1 MVETCARSNE
11 TSEPHEIRETQD
23 ERMKASGF
31 LSETGEMADLIR
43 SGDWSKTPLGSP
55 DSWPHSLKTVVR
67 VMLSSRYAIWIGW
80 GPQLTFLY
88 NDAYARMTLGKKHP
102 WALGQP
108 AREVWREVWGD
119 LGPRVEEVVRYG
131 KATYDE
137 DLLLLLER
145 SGQIEETYH
154 TFSYSALPDDEG
166 NPGGLLCIVTED
178 TDRYIAERRLKVLSE
193 LSAQISTTRDEQE
206 LFAAIERSL
215 GANQHDLPF
224 SLIYLAEADNRRAQ
238 LVCKTG
244 VEAGLAAAPLSIERA
259 RTDHPWPVFEVLAQ
273 AEAVLV
279 DDLADRF
286 GNLPCGAW
294 NVAPRLALVVPIAQQ
309 SQAQPVGAI
318 IIGLNPYRPL
328 DDVYRRFIN
337 LLAGQIG
344 AGLADVRAYATERKR
359 AEALAEIDRAK
370 TTFFSNASHEFR
382 TPLTLMLSPL
392 EELLARI
399 TNSPV
404 VPIQRD
410 EIELIHRNGLRLLRL
425 VNTLLDFSRIEA
437 GRIRAAY
444 QPTDLA
450 NFTADLASVFR
461 AAIERAGLRLVVDCP
476 SLLEPIFV
484 DREMWEKII
493 LNLLSNALKF
503 TLTGEIS
510 VRVEAVDDSIALRV
524 ADTGIGIP
532 AHEMPRLFER
542 FHRVENARGRT
553 QEGSGIGLALV
564 HELVRLHGGSIR
576 VESAVGQGTTFTVL
590 IPQGS
595 AHLPADQIA
604 MTGSSTSASAR
615 ATPYV
620 EEALRW
626 SPEPAANQD
635 TNGEDPSR
643 YREALPLASASPVHT
658 GKRSRVLIADDNA
671 DMRHYLARLLSEHY
685 ELELVA
691 DGRAALRIA
700 REWEPDLILTD
711 VMMPQLD
718 GFELLRAI
726 RTDIV
731 LQDIPLI
738 MLSARAGEES
748 RIEGIAA
755 GADDYLVKPF
765 NARELMARIEAH
777 LKMALMRREA
787 AERANYRTAQ
797 FEILV
802 NQAPVGIYLVDADF
816 RIRQINPIAQ
826 VIFGD
831 ILDLIGRD
839 FAEVIRLLWAREYAD
854 EVILDFRHTL
864 ETGESF
870 AMNERGEW
878 RIDRNRTEY
887 YEWRIDRILLPDGQ
901 YGVVCYFRDISAQVL
916 ARQELE
922 DSREALRRDDRRK
935 SEFLS
940 TLAHELRNPLAPI
953 GNSLELLRRVDDH
966 NPVVVKA
973 QEVMQRQLAHMVR
986 LIDDLL
992 DISRITR
999 DKLELRTER
1008 VDLVSLV
1015 TQSIESCR
1023 SLLNQHGHQ
1032 LNTVFPAE
1040 AIHLHADPVRLTQVF
1055 QNLLD
1060 NACKYT
1066 QRGGTISTTI
1076 RSQGDTAIVTVR
1088 DTGIGIPPDKLTEV
1102 FEMFAQVHTKTDRIG
1117 LGIGLALVKRLIEM
1131 HKGTVE
1137 AHSAGEGKGA
1147 EFIVRLPTLPADRS
1161 LIKDSPIDSSTGDE
1175 VHRARRIL
1183 VVDDNADA
1191 AESLQQLLEL
1201 DGNHV
1206 EKAHDGIE
1214 ALEKFERFDPHIVL
1228 LDIGLPKMNGYEV
1241 CQAIRR
1247 NSSRR
1252 RPMIIA
1258 LTGWGQEN
1266 DRQKS
1271 ADVGFDSHLVKPVDF
1286 KALAKLLN

>member
-1 MVETCARSNE
+1 
-11 TSEPHEIRETQD
+11 
-23 ERMKASGF
+23 
-31 LSETGEMADLIR
+31 L
-43 SGDWSKTPLGSP
+43 
-55 DSWPHSLKTVVR
+55 
-67 VMLSSRYAIWIGW
+67 
-80 GPQLTFLY
+80 
-88 NDAYARMTLGKKHP
+88 
-102 WALGQP
+102 
-108 AREVWREVWGD
+108 
-119 LGPRVEEVVRYG
+119 
-131 KATYDE
+131 
-137 DLLLLLER
+137 
-145 SGQIEETYH
+145 
-154 TFSYSALPDDEG
+154 
-166 NPGGLLCIVTED
+166 
-178 TDRYIAERRLKVLSE
+178 TDR
-193 LSAQISTTRDEQE
+193 
-206 LFAAIERSL
+206 
-215 GANQHDLPF
+215 
-224 SLIYLAEADNRRAQ
+224 
-238 LVCKTG
+238 
-244 VEAGLAAAPLSIERA
+244 
-259 RTDHPWPVFEVLAQ
+259 FE
-273 AEAVLV
+273 
-279 DDLADRF
+279 
-286 GNLPCGAW
+286 NLPTGAW
-294 NVAPRLALVVPIAQQ
+294 NDAPRMALVVPIAQQ
-309 SQAQPVGAI
+309 SQAQPVGTI

-328 DDVYRRFIN
+328 DDVYRKFID

-392 EELLARI
+392 EELLARS
-399 TNSPV
+399 TNSPL

-450 NFTADLASVFR
+450 SFTADLASVFR
-461 AAIERAGLRLVVDCP
+461 AAVERAGLRLVVDCP
-476 SLLEPIFV
+476 SLPEPIFV
-484 DREMWEKII
+484 DREMWEKIV

-503 TLTGEIS
+503 TLTGEIN
-510 VRVEAVDDSIALRV
+510 VRVEAADDSIALRV

-576 VESAVGQGTTFTVL
+576 VESMVGEGTTFTVL

-604 MTGSSTSASAR
+604 TTGPSTSATAG

-626 SPEPAANQD
+626 SPQPAASQD
-635 TNGEDPSR
+635 TDREDPSR
-643 YREALPLASASPVHT
+643 YREALPLASASPVQT

-671 DMRHYLARLLSEHY
+671 DMRQYLARLLSEQY
-685 ELELVA
+685 ELKLVG

-700 REWEPDLILTD
+700 RQWEPDLILTD

-726 RTDIV
+726 RADSL

-765 NARELMARIEAH
+765 NSRELMARIEAH

-802 NQAPVGIYLVDADF
+802 NQAPVGIYLVDADL
-816 RIRQINPIAQ
+816 RIRQINPIAEL
-826 VIFGD
+826 IFGD
-831 ILDLIGRD
+831 IPDLVGRD
-839 FAEVIRLLWAREYAD
+839 FPEVLHLLWAREYAD

-864 ETGESF
+864 KTGESF
-870 AMNERGEW
+870 AVNERGEW

-887 YEWRIDRILLPDGQ
+887 YEWRIDRIRLPDGQ

-922 DSREALRRDDRRK
+922 NSREALRRDDRRK

-953 GNSLELLRRVDDH
+953 GNSLELLRRVDVH

-973 QEVMQRQLAHMVR
+973 QEVMQRQLSHMVR

-1023 SLLNQHGHQ
+1023 PLLNQHGHQ
-1032 LNTVFPAE
+1032 LKTVFPAE
-1040 AIHLHADPVRLTQVF
+1040 AIYLHADPVRLTQVF

-1066 QRGGTISTTI
+1066 PRGGMISVTIGNQ
-1076 RSQGDTAIVTVR
+1076 RDTAIITVR
-1088 DTGIGIPPDKLTEV
+1088 DTGIGIPPEKLTEV

-1137 AHSAGEGKGA
+1137 AHSAGQGKGA

-1161 LIKDSPIDSSTGDE
+1161 RIKESPIDSSTRNA
-1175 VHRARRIL
+1175 VHGARRVL

-1191 AESLQQLLEL
+1191 ADSLQQLLEL
-1201 DGNHV
+1201 DGNQI

-1214 ALEKFERFDPHIVL
+1214 ALEIFERFDPHIVL
-1228 LDIGLPKMNGYEV
+1228 LDIGLPKMSGYEV
-1241 CQAIRR
+1241 CEAIRR

-1252 RPMIIA
+1252 RPLIIA

-1271 ADVGFDSHLVKPVDF
+1271 TEAGFDGHLVKPVDF